1 MSFTHQVTFR
11 CDACD
16 TNFMIDEEQMELP
29 PGWLGL
35 QVVIADIE
43 GCVPDHEREIYC
55 HFCTQECMVEYTAS
69 DEMRQRLALA
79 DADDT
84 DESEDPENPG
94 SETNGEEL

>member
-1 MSFTHQVTFR
+1 MSFSHQVTFR

-35 QVVIADIE
+35 QVVIADTE
-43 GCVPDHEREIYC
+43 GCVPDHEREVYC
-55 HFCTQECMVEYTAS
+55 HFCSQDCLVEYTAS

-79 DADDT
+79 DIGEEDQEDD
-84 DESEDPENPG
+84 SPEM
-94 SETNGEEL
+94 NGEEL